1 MHKAL
6 VNKIIRFSSVDG
18 PGNRTVIFLQG
29 CNFNCKYC
37 HNPET
42 IGNCKHCGICIPY
55 CKAGAITLKDGRMQY
70 DISKCVHCDEC
81 FHHCPYSSSPK
92 TISMSAEQVMDEVR
106 RNMPFIRG
114 ITVSGGECTRWRDFL
129 VDLLQ
134 LAKNEGLTTMLD
146 SNGTYDFSQDEELLE
161 VMDSVMLD
169 IKAYGKEEHRVVT
182 EQDNEVVLSNME
194 FLASIGKLFE
204 VRTVVVPEL
213 FDAEDTITQVAK
225 KLKEYH
231 SIQPIRYK
239 IIKYRPI
246 GVRKEYADY
255 SVPSD
260 EWMIKLSE
268 IAKLNGFT
276 DVIII

>member
-1 MHKAL
+1 
-6 VNKIIRFSSVDG
+6 
-18 PGNRTVIFLQG
+18 
-29 CNFNCKYC
+29 
-37 HNPET
+37 
-42 IGNCKHCGICIPY
+42 
-55 CKAGAITLKDGRMQY
+55 
-70 DISKCVHCDEC
+70 
-81 FHHCPYSSSPK
+81 
-92 TISMSAEQVMDEVR
+92 
-106 RNMPFIRG
+106 
-114 ITVSGGECTRWRDFL
+114 
-129 VDLLQ
+129 
-134 LAKNEGLTTMLD
+134 
-146 SNGTYDFSQDEELLE
+146 
-161 VMDSVMLD
+161 MDSVMLD

-225 KLKEYH
+225 KLKDYH

-246 GVRKEYADY
+246 GVRKEYAHY